1 MSEYSETGKSRQSY
15 ILELVNNN
23 DLQKI
28 LCCGSKSDQ
37 EDSAQE
43 IDDESQ
49 EKLIKQPGVV
59 KIYRDVSKDT
69 TQL

>member
-1 MSEYSETGKSRQSY
+1 M
-15 ILELVNNN
+15 NNN

-59 KIYRDVSKDT
+59 KIYRDASKDT